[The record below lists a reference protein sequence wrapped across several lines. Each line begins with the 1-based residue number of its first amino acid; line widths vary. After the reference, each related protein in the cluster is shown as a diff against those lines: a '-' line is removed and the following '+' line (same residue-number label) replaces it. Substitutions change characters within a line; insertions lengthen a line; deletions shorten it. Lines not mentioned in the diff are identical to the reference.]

1 MGVALDDLDMAATVA
16 ACVEAVER
24 RAFTHHVSVNAAK
37 VVAASRDGGLGRI
50 MREADIASADGQ
62 SVVWAARVL
71 SSPVPERV
79 AGIDLA
85 ERLLAEAAG
94 RGWPVYLLG
103 ARHEVTAATVAW
115 AREEFPGIAV
125 AGWRDG
131 YFSDDAAVAA
141 GVAATGA
148 RLLLVA
154 LPSPRKERLLD
165 EQRDAFGPLL
175 AVGVGGSF
183 DVWTGSVR
191 RAPRWMQRCGLE
203 WAYRL
208 AQEPRRMWKRYLVGN
223 TAFAGMLIV
232 ARVRRWL
239 RRWF

>member
-1 MGVALDDLDMAATVA
+1 MGVALDGLDMAATVV
-16 ACVEAVER
+16 ACVDAVER
-24 RAFTHHVSVNAAK
+24 EAFAHHVSVNAAK
-37 VVAASRDGGLGRI
+37 VVAASRDAGLARI

-71 SSPVPERV
+71 GTPVPERV

-85 ERLLAEAAG
+85 ERLLAEAAA
-94 RGWPVYLLG
+94 RRWPVFLLG
-103 ARHEVTAATVAW
+103 ARHEVADATAAW
-115 AREEFPGIAV
+115 AREHFPGIV
-125 AGWRDG
+125 LAGWRDG

-165 EQRDAFGPLL
+165 EQRGGFGPVL

-183 DVWTGSVR
+183 DVWTGAVR

-208 AQEPRRMWKRYLVGN
+208 LQEPRRMWKRYLVGN
-223 TAFAGMLIV
+223 TAFVV
-232 ARVRRWL
+232 AVLRERVRR
-239 RRWF
+239 RKQV